1 MNETEA
7 RIRQL
12 RRELDEHNYNYYVL
26 NAPTIDDR
34 EFDRLMAELQ
44 RLEEQYPEYADP
56 NSPTCRVGNDHN
68 RSFTQVKH
76 RYPMLSLGNTYT
88 REEVAAFYER
98 VSTSL
103 QEPFTVIGELK
114 YDGTSISLTYEH
126 GRLSQAVTR
135 GDGVQGDDVTEN
147 VKTIRSV
154 PLVLRGDGYPDRF
167 EIRGEIL
174 MPWTVFERLNAER
187 EREEEPLF
195 ANPRNAASGTLKL
208 QNSAIVASRQL
219 DAYLYYLWARIYR
232 PTIISKICTQH
243 GRGDLKFP
251 KP

>member
-26 NAPTIDDR
+26 NAPKIDDR

-44 RLEEQYPEYADP
+44 RLEEQSPEYADP

-154 PLVLRGDGYPDRF
+154 PLETECRTRTRGRTAVCQSSQCGFGYVETAKFGDCGFPTTRCVSLLSF
-167 EIRGEIL
+167 GREF
-174 MPWTVFERLNAER
+174 TVRRSFRK
-187 EREEEPLF
+187 F
-195 ANPRNAASGTLKL
+195 ARSTDVG
-208 QNSAIVASRQL
+208 I
-219 DAYLYYLWARIYR
+219 
-232 PTIISKICTQH
+232 
-243 GRGDLKFP
+243 
-251 KP
+251 